1 MVKGYLILALKR
13 RGHVPFALSLHRWVP
28 LQQATNISLIAN
40 MTDSTE
46 TSGQDTFV
54 SHLVELRDRLVKAI
68 FAWLIMLIPLITPPW
83 FLAGKLYDFVAQP
96 MIDALP
102 AGSKMIATGV
112 IAPFFIP
119 LKIAMLAAFLGALP
133 IILYQAWAFVAPG
146 LYKHEKRFVL
156 PLIFTSTVLFFVG
169 MAFCYFFVF
178 KMVFAFIAQMAPAS
192 ISVAPDIEN
201 YFSFVMG
208 MFLAFGLAF
217 ETPVVVVVLVATGFV
232 SIATL
237 REVRRYIIVGAFV
250 VAAVVTPPDVTSQL
264 ALAIPLCI
272 LYELGLIFAR
282 FFVKSS
288 ETLAAAA

>member
-1 MVKGYLILALKR
+1 MADLIE
-13 RGHVPFALSLHRWVP
+13 P
-28 LQQATNISLIAN
+28 
-40 MTDSTE
+40 
-46 TSGQDTFV
+46 SGQDTFV

-68 FAWLIMLIPLITPPW
+68 FAWLVVLIPLITPPW
-83 FLAGKLYDFVAQP
+83 FLAGKIYDFVAQP

-119 LKIAMLAAFLGALP
+119 LKIAMLAAFLVALP

-156 PLIFTSTVLFFVG
+156 PLIFTSTLLFFVG
-169 MAFCYFFVF
+169 MGFCYFFVF
-178 KMVFAFIAQMAPAS
+178 KMVFSFIAQMAPSS
-192 ISVAPDIEN
+192 ITVAPDIEN

-217 ETPVVVVVLVATGFV
+217 ETPVVVVVLVATGLV
-232 SIATL
+232 SIETL
-237 REVRRYIIVGAFV
+237 REVRRYVIVGAFV
-250 VAAVVTPPDVTSQL
+250 VAAIATPPDVTSQL

-272 LYELGLIFAR
+272 LYELGIIFAR
-282 FFVKSS
+282 FFVKPRTADIVT
-288 ETLAAAA
+288 E

>member
-1 MVKGYLILALKR
+1 MADLIE
-13 RGHVPFALSLHRWVP
+13 P
-28 LQQATNISLIAN
+28 
-40 MTDSTE
+40 
-46 TSGQDTFV
+46 SGQDTFV

-68 FAWLIMLIPLITPPW
+68 FAWLVVLIPLITPPW
-83 FLAGKLYDFVAQP
+83 FLAGKIYDFVAQP

-119 LKIAMLAAFLGALP
+119 LKIAMLAAFLVALP

-156 PLIFTSTVLFFVG
+156 PLIFTSTLLFFVG
-169 MAFCYFFVF
+169 MGFCYFFVF
-178 KMVFAFIAQMAPAS
+178 KMVFSFIAQMAPSS
-192 ISVAPDIEN
+192 ITVAPDIEN

-217 ETPVVVVVLVATGFV
+217 ETPVVVVVLVATGLV
-232 SIATL
+232 SIETL
-237 REVRRYIIVGAFV
+237 REVRRYVIVGAFV
-250 VAAVVTPPDVTSQL
+250 VAAIATPPDVTSQL

-272 LYELGLIFAR
+272 LYELGIIFAR
-282 FFVKSS
+282 FFVKPRTA
-288 ETLAAAA
+288 EIVTE